1 MFSEACVSHSVHGG
15 GGFSPSGQ
23 TSHPAA
29 TSAVGTHPTGMHSCY
44 NCEHII
50 DIILTTIIL
59 FLNLVMTILSSV
71 WIYHL

>member
-15 GGFSPSGQ
+15 GFSPPGQ

-29 TSAVGTHPTGMHSCY
+29 TSAVGTYPTGMHSCY